1 MSKIKEAN
9 LKTVKKWQEEFQ
21 TEFEYDVRNR
31 KV

>member
-9 LKTVKKWQEEFQ
+9 LKNKKKWQEEFE